1 MTCALRVAVA
11 AAWADPATWYNVLK
25 FPAASNCE
33 Q

>member
-1 MTCALRVAVA
+1 MTRALRVAVA
-11 AAWADPATWYNVLK
+11 AAWAGPANWYNAIG